1 MSKENWLLYGAY
13 GYTGQLIAK
22 EAVSRGH
29 KPILAGRSAEKLI
42 PLANNLNLDYRVFDL
57 TDNNLQQILA
67 EFNLVYHAAGPYIHT
82 SAPMVQACLKAG
94 TNYLDLTGEI
104 PVLEHNF
111 KLDEQARQ
119 RQIAIISGAGFDVI
133 PTDCLAKS
141 VSELI
146 SNPTHLEIAIAL
158 CTETE
163 CVSPGTMKT
172 VMEHI
177 SPDALIRKDGTLI
190 KLPMGS
196 GAKEIRF
203 SDKTRKLVPSVWADL
218 VTAYVSTGI
227 PNITVYAP
235 YSKSIVKMMK
245 ETKLKKDKVHEWIK
259 ENVSGPDEQMR
270 NTAHSYITAKVI
282 NNKGEEAQAWLETM
296 EAYRFTAVAGVRAVE
311 KIFEFSPKGVLTPS
325 LAFGED
331 FILDIPETKRF
342 DSL

>member
-196 GAKEIRF
+196 GAKEIQF
-203 SDKTRKLVPSVWADL
+203 SDKTRTLVPTVWADL

-245 ETKLKKDKVHEWIK
+245 ETKLKKDKV
-259 ENVSGPDEQMR
+259 
-270 NTAHSYITAKVI
+270 
-282 NNKGEEAQAWLETM
+282 
-296 EAYRFTAVAGVRAVE
+296 
-311 KIFEFSPKGVLTPS
+311 
-325 LAFGED
+325 
-331 FILDIPETKRF
+331 
-342 DSL
+342 